1 MSSFESLGVEL
12 ESSGRYAVGAAE
24 MFEEVSDLKEATGSE
39 RMQAPPFL
47 QGSAS
52 VHERGESANIF
63 RNVLEHA
70 TKIIGIT
77 SSIDD
82 QGVKWLQEIVKPP
95 SNRCVLVVLAVFAG
109 CRTRRNN
116 LESLLDLQNDAEL
129 GQIQFRILPMEK
141 DSGAPSNCLIAS
153 TEKDPTPMFLV
164 GPTPNFGI
172 GNVDRTQVNLCF
184 KAELDWIDQWG
195 QWFDRIWAEAAPLTK
210 STVEIPALVPATGT
224 SDAATMWQYY
234 CDICR
239 NAVDQYDGNI
249 SRRDTESIKIRSGQM
264 ENDSEDLSS
273 TSQSPKGP
281 HLPLTKIADL
291 LKIDP
296 LQNRVT
302 KLFKAGHQVTIA
314 HSGAVRPL
322 VVPISPRLLRQDSQ
336 IRIGSVVQRQSFSIS
351 AFSDNELKTIN
362 AFRRASRTILAK
374 LGLPL
379 AKGVYWLP
387 NPAIELFK
395 QEWRLKNNEAKETLG
410 QIVDGDAGG
419 FVDGKKNSIWDD
431 LNRVDQRLGGKG
443 RVPDSTLERVL
454 SDLKR
459 RINHAIHGQL
469 AAPVTY
475 NEVRF
480 LAQEESDGQAPWAQA
495 EKLVLALARFPRKV
509 IAHPKRTFFGLN
521 ASDGDILTAM
531 DVEND
536 VILKYWQE
544 SPFGSEGRAISEE
557 ALLSRIS
564 TAEIGSR
571 DRCEATFML
580 IDGDSVSNVHRFI
593 EEKEACRRS

>member
-1 MSSFESLGVEL
+1 
-12 ESSGRYAVGAAE
+12 
-24 MFEEVSDLKEATGSE
+24 
-39 RMQAPPFL
+39 MQAPPFL
-47 QGSAS
+47 QDSTC
-52 VHERGESANIF
+52 VHERGESTNIF

-82 QGVKWLQEIVKPP
+82 QGVRWLQEIVKPP
-95 SNRCVLVVLAVFAG
+95 SNRCVLVVLGVFAG

-116 LESLLDLQNDAEL
+116 LESLLDLQNDAET
-129 GQIQFRILPMEK
+129 GQIQFRILTMEK
-141 DSGAPSNCLIAS
+141 GPGVPSNCLIAS
-153 TEKDPTPMFLV
+153 TEEDPTPMFLV

-195 QWFDRIWAEAAPLTK
+195 KWFDRIWEEAAPLNS
-210 STVEIPALVPATGT
+210 STVDIPSLVPATGT
-224 SDAATMWQYY
+224 STAAQMWQSY
-234 CDICR
+234 CELC
-239 NAVDQYDGNI
+239 VQSVEQYDGNI
-249 SRRDTESIKIRSGQM
+249 LSRYAESI
-264 ENDSEDLSS
+264 ELSS
-273 TSQSPKGP
+273 GRKDNGVKDSSSPTRSPKDQHHP
-281 HLPLTKIADL
+281 PTKIANL
-291 LKIDP
+291 PKIDL

-302 KLFKAGHQVTIA
+302 NLFKAGQQVTIA

-322 VVPISPRLLRQDSQ
+322 VVSISPRLLRQESQ

-362 AFRRASRTILAK
+362 AFRQASRTILVK

-387 NPAIELFK
+387 IRAIALFK
-395 QEWRLKNNEAKETLG
+395 QEWHLKNNEARETLG
-410 QIVDGDAGG
+410 EIVDGDARK
-419 FVDGKKNSIWDD
+419 FVNGKKISIRDD

-443 RVPDSTLERVL
+443 KVPDSTLERVL

-475 NEVRF
+475 TEVRF

-521 ASDGDILTAM
+521 ASDVDILTAM

-536 VILKYWQE
+536 VILKYWKE
-544 SPFGSEGRAISEE
+544 NPFGSEGRAISEE

-580 IDGDSVSNVHRFI
+580 IDGESVSNVHRFI